1 MKKKILIYNAAG
13 GLGDFIQLIKL
24 FESINI
30 SYPDHNIY
38 LLQAHQNNF
47 LKTTLKD
54 LNINYIY
61 DSEINILYFG
71 FRLKHFFEIKKLIKQ
86 NDLFFDT
93 IIDTQ
98 SKLRNTFILKNI
110 PHKNFISLTLNGFF
124 LKPKIEFERNKNNQI
139 DQIIEILTHHNNN
152 FKIQKY
158 NIKKID
164 QKYFD
169 EAEKILKNKNYVG
182 ISITQGNAYREKS
195 INIETIIQ
203 IANYIVSKNKI
214 PVFLIEKKYLELK
227 EKIQSLVPEA
237 KFPEFETDLNNP
249 CLVIALS
256 KQLEYAFTIDN
267 GIMHLLSL
275 SNTPMIAVFGPTSSK
290 KFAPV
295 VDFLKILDSKEI
307 NNSKNIN
314 TIKIENFFSEID
326 NFEKMLQR

>member
-1 MKKKILIYNAAG
+1 LKKKILIYNAAG

-54 LNINYIY
+54 LNINYIN
-61 DSEINILYFG
+61 DSKIDILYFG
-71 FRLKHFFEIKKLIKQ
+71 FRLQHFFEIKKLIEKY
-86 NDLFFDT
+86 NLFFDI

-98 SKLRNTFILKNI
+98 SKLRNTFILKRI
-110 PHKNFISLTLNGFF
+110 PHKDFISLTLNGFF
-124 LKPKIEFERNKNNQI
+124 LKPKIDFKRNKKNQI
-139 DQIIEILTHHNNN
+139 DQIVEILTLYNNN

-158 NIKKID
+158 DIKKID

-169 EAEKILKNKNYVG
+169 EAKKILKNENYVG
-182 ISITQGNAYREKS
+182 VSITQGNAYRKKN

-227 EKIQSLVPEA
+227 KKIENLVPEA

-290 KFAPV
+290 KFAPA

-314 TIKIENFFSEID
+314 TIKIENFFLEID
-326 NFEKMLQR
+326 NFEKILQK